1 MLSSL
6 ANRACFMRI
15 SGAVLPWFGGMT
27 LAALI
32 VELA

>member
-1 MLSSL
+1 
-6 ANRACFMRI
+6 MRI